1 MTWER
6 LWRAYRLGGVVS
18 MLATVRGRLNGS
30 FGVITGTGR
39 SLEVRGT
46 SVGRVAGGAIVG
58 NRDDWNLA
66 SILRQL
72 GVTEL
77 P

>member
-1 MTWER
+1 
-6 LWRAYRLGGVVS
+6 
-18 MLATVRGRLNGS
+18 
-30 FGVITGTGR
+30 VITGTGR
-39 SLEVRGT
+39 SFEVRGT